1 MIGKVHVL
9 GPFSPGQ
16 GRKLVKEG
24 AISGGFMWNP
34 AEAGRVFVRVGKML
48 AAGETIKDGTTIEGL
63 GKVAPDET
71 THNIITNNLLA
82 INKGSVDKLAD
93 LGL

>member
-1 MIGKVHVL
+1 MFVL

-16 GRKLVKEG
+16 SCDLVKIG

-34 AEAGRVFVRVGKML
+34 AKAGRVFVRMGALL
-48 AAGETIKDGTTIEGL
+48 AGGGAVTDGMTIEGL
-63 GKVAPDET
+63 GEVHPDAT
-71 THNIITNNLLA
+71 THNIITDNL
-82 INKGSVDKLAD
+82 IPFNVETVDGLAD

>member
-1 MIGKVHVL
+1 MFVY

-24 AISGGFMWNP
+24 AIAGGFMWNP
-34 AEAGRVFVRVGKML
+34 AEAGRVFVIVGKDL
-48 AAGETIKDGTTIEGL
+48 AEGKEIKDGDNIPGL
-63 GKVAPDET
+63 GVVHPDEK
-71 THNIITNNLLA
+71 THNIITDNLIP
-82 INKGSVDKLAD
+82 INADTVDKLAD